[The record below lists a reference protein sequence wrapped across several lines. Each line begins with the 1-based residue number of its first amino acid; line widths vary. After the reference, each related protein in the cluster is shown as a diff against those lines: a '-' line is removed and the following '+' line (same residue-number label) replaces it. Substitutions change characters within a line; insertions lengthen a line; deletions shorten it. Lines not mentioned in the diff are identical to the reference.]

1 MNHFF
6 CLDEDAELSAN
17 KTPGFFDGQS
27 DGEDD
32 DREKEEEESDD
43 DSDWITPDN
52 IKEIDEGDQLE
63 DEKEDLVACLTIDF
77 AMQNVLLKMNL
88 GRVGLEGRK
97 IRQIRKWIL
106 RCAGCYY
113 QARGFFNY
121 VEDTTLLIEID

>member
-1 MNHFF
+1 MSQTLNESFFF

-113 QARGFFNY
+113 QARGFSIY
-121 VEDTTLLIEID
+121 